1 MIDVKHKA
9 WRFKISGE
17 VTYVES
23 IRKPGERG
31 DKYTYTAEESKALE
45 MTETQCKAF
54 CKYMRDCDSIG
65 FWS

>member
-1 MIDVKHKA
+1 MTEVKHKA
-9 WRFKISGE
+9 WRFMTNGE
-17 VTYVES
+17 SAYVES
-23 IRKPGERG
+23 IRKPGEKG

-54 CKYMRDCDSIG
+54 CKYMKDCGTVG